1 MSAVTPSIVLWS
13 ARNSSSDGASSV
25 TASSPVC
32 SSTMFRQ
39 TRWSKRC
46 EPTTD
51 LVSHGRSWVM
61 GAIDIS

>member
-1 MSAVTPSIVLWS
+1 
-13 ARNSSSDGASSV
+13 
-25 TASSPVC
+25 
-32 SSTMFRQ
+32 MFRQ